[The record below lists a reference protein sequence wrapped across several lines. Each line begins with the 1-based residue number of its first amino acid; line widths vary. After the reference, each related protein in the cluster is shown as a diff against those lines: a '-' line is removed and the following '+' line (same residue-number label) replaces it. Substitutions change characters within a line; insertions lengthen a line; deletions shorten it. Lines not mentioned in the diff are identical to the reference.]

1 MALSSRAE
9 VLLKTLV
16 ERYIGDGQPV
26 GSRTLAKEVGIE
38 LSPATVRNVM
48 ADLEEMGLIR
58 APHTSAG
65 RVPTPLGFR
74 VFVDSLMKVR
84 PLNSE
89 ALQLIENRL
98 ASEQD
103 PRHLLESASNLLS
116 QVTQLAGIV
125 TIPKREQV
133 TLRQL
138 EFLSLSKDRILV
150 ILVTQDGRVQNRV
163 IAVERN
169 YSPSELVEAANY
181 FNDSYVGVS
190 LREVKRILI
199 RELARDSEAMHR
211 MTKAAVDMARQMFA
225 DDDDDNADELVVSG
239 EANLFDI
246 PHWSDIKKLRTLFDA
261 FNTKQDLLHLLDQSL
276 KAKGVQIFIGEESG
290 YQALDDCSVVTAP
303 YEIDGTIVGTLGV
316 IGPTRMSYGQVV
328 PIVDITARLLGSALR
343 A

>member
-190 LREVKRILI
+190 LREVKQILL

-225 DDDDDNADELVVSG
+225 DDDDNADELVVSG

-246 PHWSDIKKLRTLFDA
+246 PRWSDIKKLRTLFDA